1 MILTLAGIWVILT
14 LVNFVQGI
22 IARTVSIL
30 ERQNEAWYQIYDSFM
45 LKVYRPSMMLVEVIF
60 LSLIVFKIA

>member
-1 MILTLAGIWVILT
+1 MILTLAVIWVILT
-14 LVNFVQGI
+14 LVNFAQGI
-22 IARTVSIL
+22 IARTVTIL
-30 ERQNEAWYQIYDSFM
+30 ERQNEPWYQIYDSFM

>member
-1 MILTLAGIWVILT
+1 MILTLAFIWVILT
-14 LVNFVQGI
+14 LVNFAQGI

-30 ERQNEAWYQIYDSFM
+30 ERQKDPWYQIYDGFM
-45 LKVYRPSMMLVEVIF
+45 LKVYRPSMMLVEIIF